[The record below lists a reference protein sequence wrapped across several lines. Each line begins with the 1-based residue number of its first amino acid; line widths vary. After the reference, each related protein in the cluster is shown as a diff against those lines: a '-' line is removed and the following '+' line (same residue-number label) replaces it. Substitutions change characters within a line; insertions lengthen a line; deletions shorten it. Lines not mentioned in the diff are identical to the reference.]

1 MHVTISL
8 ISPPAQIRGWLRNAF
23 LEPQPNLFV
32 GVLSGRQVAE
42 LVEKLEESQCDGLVI
57 AHTKK
62 SPLGVRIKSVG
73 SDRRRAVVELDGVQV
88 VKKVKN
94 QTVTG

>member
-23 LEPQPNLFV
+23 MEPQPSLFV
-32 GVLSGRQVAE
+32 GALSGNQIAD
-42 LVEKLEESQCDGLVI
+42 LVDRLEKAQCNGVVI

-62 SPLGVRIKSVG
+62 SPLGVRIKTLG
-73 SDRRRAVVELDGVQV
+73 TDRLRSVVELDGVQL
-88 VKKVKN
+88 VKRLGN
-94 QTVTG
+94 Q

>member
-32 GVLSGRQVAE
+32 GVLSGTQIAD
-42 LVEKLEESQCDGLVI
+42 LVDRLEESLCDGVVI
-57 AHTKK
+57 VHTRK
-62 SPLGVRIKSVG
+62 SPMGVRIKSVG
-73 SDRRRAVVELDGVQV
+73 NNRQRFIVEFDGMQV
-88 VKKVKN
+88 VKRIEN
-94 QTVTG
+94 Q